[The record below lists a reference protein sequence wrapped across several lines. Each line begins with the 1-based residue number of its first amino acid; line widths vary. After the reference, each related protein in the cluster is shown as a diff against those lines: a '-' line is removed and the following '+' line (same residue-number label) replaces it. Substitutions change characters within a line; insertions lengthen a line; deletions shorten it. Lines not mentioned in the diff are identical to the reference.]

1 MSSPT
6 GVSEDQLQCP
16 ICLQVF
22 TEPVSTPCGH
32 NFCKACI
39 NRFWTDQT
47 APGCPCCRQPCR
59 PSEIRV
65 NTGLRDIV
73 ERFISTREEEDSVAR
88 PGQVPCD
95 VCRGSKLRALKT
107 CMVCLVSYCR
117 RHLEPHRRV
126 PGLMRHQL
134 EEPLQNLAGRV
145 CQKHNKVLEV
155 FCREE
160 QVCVC
165 VLCMKEEHLTHQTV
179 SLEEEAAERRT
190 GLGVRA
196 LQMKEQVKH
205 KASEIQD
212 AKKCVEDRR
221 REVELDTQESLA
233 AFKGLVT
240 NAQAHMEQM
249 LGMMKER
256 QKSEEAKATHHL
268 RKLHLELAELQQ
280 KSKEMEEL
288 CQTKDPLLLLDG
300 SSGPL
305 PAPPAPLAPGGPTGG
320 AVRQQ
325 LLWAAEVKALVLRVK
340 KTLSREMQRVL
351 PVEEDELKAQQDHWV
366 EVDLDADTAHPGL
379 VLSQDKKGVKYGGP
393 LTKDPLLKNPKR
405 FDFHHYILAQMG
417 FSSGRFYF
425 QVEVR
430 GQTGWEVGVVRESI
444 QRWGPCINLLPKQG
458 VWTLGLYHGQ
468 YQANA
473 SPPVP
478 LHLGHRPEKVG
489 VSVDYDGGC
498 VSFYDVDSRTLMY
511 CFSGC
516 CFHDSWF
523 SKLPYY
529 HCNRTNILPFFRPIP
544 STSAEVKVCETHRVE
559 GTVNP
564 LPTGLHPHDH
574 LQPRG
579 PGPGGGPRTSSS
591 PEARGQGG
599 ALEPPPAQGPGARG
613 GA

>member
-6 GVSEDQLQCP
+6 NVSEDQLQCP
-16 ICLQVF
+16 ICFLVF
-22 TEPVSTPCGH
+22 TDPVSTPCGH

-47 APGCPCCRQPCR
+47 APRCPCCRQPCR

-65 NTGLRDIV
+65 NTGLRDIL
-73 ERFISTREEEDSVAR
+73 ELFINTREEEGSVAR
-88 PGQVPCD
+88 PGQVLCD
-95 VCRGSKLRALKT
+95 VCPGSKLRALKT

-126 PGLMRHQL
+126 PGLVRHQL

-196 LQMKEQVKH
+196 LRMKEQVKY
-205 KASEIQD
+205 KAFEIQD

-221 REVELDTQESLA
+221 REVETDTQECVM
-233 AFKGLVT
+233 AFECLVDS
-240 NAQAHMEQM
+240 AQAHMKQM
-249 LGMMKER
+249 LGLMKER

-268 RKLHLELAELQQ
+268 RKLHLELAEVHQ
-280 KSKEMEEL
+280 KSKETEEL
-288 CQTKDPLLLLDG
+288 CQTKDLLLLLDG

-305 PAPPAPLAPGGPTGG
+305 RAPTAPPAPECPTAV

-325 LLWAAEVKALVLRVK
+325 PLWAAEVKALVQSVEE
-340 KTLSREMQRVL
+340 TLGREMKRVL
-351 PVEEDELKAQQDHWV
+351 AGEEDELKAQQRHWV
-366 EVDLDADTAHPGL
+366 EVDLDADTAHPRL
-379 VLSQDKKGVKYGGP
+379 VLSLDKKRVKDGGP
-393 LTKDPLLKNPKR
+393 LTHDPLPKNPKR
-405 FDFHHYILAQMG
+405 FDSHHWVLAKKG

-425 QVEVR
+425 QVE
-430 GQTGWEVGVVRESI
+430 
-444 QRWGPCINLLPKQG
+444 G

-478 LHLGHRPEKVG
+478 LHLGQLPQKVG
-489 VSVDYDGGC
+489 VSVDYEGGC

-516 CFHDSWF
+516 CFNDLWF
-523 SKLPYY
+523 SKYKG
-529 HCNRTNILPFFRPIP
+529 TNILPFFRPSDRP
-544 STSAEVKVCETHRVE
+544 
-559 GTVNP
+559 GDGP
-564 LPTGLHPHDH
+564 LII
-574 LQPRG
+574 
-579 PGPGGGPRTSSS
+579 S
-591 PEARGQGG
+591 PVQQR
-599 ALEPPPAQGPGARG
+599 
-613 GA
+613 

>member
-16 ICLQVF
+16 ICFQVF

-39 NRFWTDQT
+39 VRFWTDQT
-47 APGCPCCRQPCR
+47 APCCPCCRQPCR

-73 ERFISTREEEDSVAR
+73 ERFISTREEEGSVAL

-95 VCRGSKLRALKT
+95 VCPGSKLRALKT
-107 CMVCLVSYCR
+107 CMVCLVSYCL

-134 EEPLQNLAGRV
+134 QEPLQNLAGRV

-221 REVELDTQESLA
+221 REVELDTQESVA
-233 AFKGLVT
+233 ALKGLAT
-240 NAQAHMEQM
+240 YAQAHMEQM
-249 LGMMKER
+249 LGVMKER

-268 RKLHLELAELQQ
+268 RKLHLELAEAHQ

-300 SSGPL
+300 SSSSGPL
-305 PAPPAPLAPGGPTGG
+305 PAPPAPGGPTGG

-325 LLWAAEVKALVLRVK
+325 PLCAAEVKALVQSVEE
-340 KTLSREMQRVL
+340 TLSREMQRVL
-351 PVEEDELKAQQDHWV
+351 AGEEDELKAQQRHWV

-379 VLSQDKKGVKYGGP
+379 VLSQDKKGVKDRGP
-393 LTKDPLLKNPKR
+393 LTQDPLPKNPKR
-405 FDFHHYILAQMG
+405 FDFHHWVLAKKG

-430 GQTGWEVGVVRESI
+430 RQTGWEVGVVRESI
-444 QRWGPCINLLPKQG
+444 QRKGPCMNLGPEQG
-458 VWTLGLYHGQ
+458 VWTLGLYDGQ
-468 YQANA
+468 YRVNTGHPAP
-473 SPPVP
+473 SH
-478 LHLGHRPEKVG
+478 LLGHRPQEVG
-489 VSVDYDGGC
+489 VSVDYEGGC

-516 CFHDSWF
+516 CFNASRF

-529 HCNRTNILPFFRPIP
+529 YYNRTNILPFFRP
-544 STSAEVKVCETHRVE
+544 SDR
-559 GTVNP
+559 
-564 LPTGLHPHDH
+564 
-574 LQPRG
+574 
-579 PGPGGGPRTSSS
+579 PGDGFLTIS
-591 PEARGQGG
+591 PVHQR
-599 ALEPPPAQGPGARG
+599 
-613 GA
+613 

>member
-22 TEPVSTPCGH
+22 TDPVSTPCGH

-39 NRFWTDQT
+39 HRFWTDQT
-47 APGCPCCRQPCR
+47 APRCPCCRQPCR

-73 ERFISTREEEDSVAR
+73 ERFINTREEEGSVAR

-126 PGLMRHQL
+126 PGLVRHQL
-134 EEPLQNLAGRV
+134 EEPLPNLAGRV

-196 LQMKEQVKH
+196 LQMKEQ
-205 KASEIQD
+205 
-212 AKKCVEDRR
+212 
-221 REVELDTQESLA
+221 
-233 AFKGLVT
+233 
-240 NAQAHMEQM
+240 AHMEQM
-249 LGMMKER
+249 LGVMKER
-256 QKSEEAKATHHL
+256 QMSEEAKATHHL
-268 RKLHLELAELQQ
+268 RKLQLELTEVHQ
-280 KSKEMEEL
+280 KSKETEEL
-288 CQTKDPLLLLDG
+288 CQTKDPLLLLLNG
-300 SSGPL
+300 SSSSGPL
-305 PAPPAPLAPGGPTGG
+305 PAPPAPGGPTAV

-325 LLWAAEVKALVLRVK
+325 PLWAAEVKALVQSVEE
-340 KTLSREMQRVL
+340 TLGREMKRVL
-351 PVEEDELKAQQDHWV
+351 AGEEDELKAQQRHWV

-379 VLSQDKKGVKYGGP
+379 VLSLDKKRVKDGGP
-393 LTKDPLLKNPKR
+393 LTQDLLPKNPKR
-405 FDFHHYILAQMG
+405 FDFHHWVLAKKG

-425 QVEVR
+425 QVDVR

-444 QRWGPCINLLPKQG
+444 QRKGPCMNLRPEHGL
-458 VWTLGLYHGQ
+458 WTLGLYHGQ

-473 SPPVP
+473 SPPAP
-478 LHLGHRPEKVG
+478 FLLGQQPQKVG
-489 VSVDYDGGC
+489 VSVDYEGGC

-516 CFHDSWF
+516 CFNDSRF

-529 HCNRTNILPFFRPIP
+529 YYNRTNILPFFRPSYGFLTI
-544 STSAEVKVCETHRVE
+544 
-559 GTVNP
+559 
-564 LPTGLHPHDH
+564 
-574 LQPRG
+574 
-579 PGPGGGPRTSSS
+579 S
-591 PEARGQGG
+591 PVQ
-599 ALEPPPAQGPGARG
+599 QH
-613 GA
+613 

>member
-6 GVSEDQLQCP
+6 NVSEDQLQCP

-39 NRFWTDQT
+39 NRFWTDQM
-47 APGCPCCRQPCR
+47 APCCPCCRQPCR
-59 PSEIRV
+59 PSEIMV

-73 ERFISTREEEDSVAR
+73 ERFISTREEEGSVAR

-117 RHLEPHRRV
+117 HHLEPHRRV

-190 GLGVRA
+190 GLGVRV
-196 LQMKEQVKH
+196 LQMKEQ
-205 KASEIQD
+205 
-212 AKKCVEDRR
+212 
-221 REVELDTQESLA
+221 
-233 AFKGLVT
+233 
-240 NAQAHMEQM
+240 AHMKQM
-249 LGMMKER
+249 LGVMKER
-256 QKSEEAKATHHL
+256 QKSEEDKATHHL
-268 RKLHLELAELQQ
+268 RKLHLELAEVHQ

-300 SSGPL
+300 SSSSSGPL
-305 PAPPAPLAPGGPTGG
+305 PAPLAPGGPTGG
-320 AVRQQ
+320 AIRQQ
-325 LLWAAEVKALVLRVK
+325 PLWAAEVKALVQRVEE
-340 KTLSREMQRVL
+340 TLGREMQRVL
-351 PVEEDELKAQQDHWV
+351 AGEEDELKAQQRHWV
-366 EVDLDADTAHPGL
+366 EVDLDADTAHPSL
-379 VLSQDKKGVKYGGP
+379 VLSQDKKRVKDGGP
-393 LTKDPLLKNPKR
+393 LTQDPLPKNPKR
-405 FDFHHYILAQMG
+405 FDSHHCVLAKEG

-430 GQTGWEVGVVRESI
+430 NQMGWEVGVVRESI
-444 QRWGPCINLLPKQG
+444 KRKGPCINLLPEQG
-458 VWTLGLYHGQ
+458 VWTLGLYDGQ
-468 YQANA
+468 YQANT

-478 LHLGHRPEKVG
+478 LHLGHRPQKVG

-498 VSFYDVDSRTLMY
+498 VSFYDVDSRSLMY

-516 CFHDSWF
+516 CFNDS
-523 SKLPYY
+523 PYY
-529 HCNRTNILPFFRPIP
+529 YYNRTTILPFFRP
-544 STSAEVKVCETHRVE
+544 R
-559 GTVNP
+559 
-564 LPTGLHPHDH
+564 D
-574 LQPRG
+574 R
-579 PGPGGGPRTSSS
+579 PGD
-591 PEARGQGG
+591 G
-599 ALEPPPAQGPGARG
+599 ALTISPVQQH
-613 GA
+613 

>member
-6 GVSEDQLQCP
+6 NVSEDQLQCP
-16 ICLQVF
+16 ICFLVF
-22 TEPVSTPCGH
+22 TDPVSTPCGH

-47 APGCPCCRQPCR
+47 APRCPCCRQPCR

-73 ERFISTREEEDSVAR
+73 ELFISTREEEGSVAR

-221 REVELDTQESLA
+221 REVELDTQESVA
-233 AFKGLVT
+233 ALKDLVT
-240 NAQAHMEQM
+240 YAQAHMEQM
-249 LGMMKER
+249 VEVMKER
-256 QKSEEAKATHHL
+256 QKSEEEKATHHL
-268 RKLHLELAELQQ
+268 GKLHLELAELQQ

-288 CQTKDPLLLLDG
+288 CQTKDLLLLLDG
-300 SSGPL
+300 SSSSPGPL
-305 PAPPAPLAPGGPTGG
+305 PAPPAPGGPTGG

-325 LLWAAEVKALVLRVK
+325 PLWAAEVKALVQSVEE
-340 KTLSREMQRVL
+340 TLGKEMKRVL
-351 PVEEDELKAQQDHWV
+351 AVEEDELKAQQHHWV
-366 EVDLDADTAHPGL
+366 EVDLDADTAHPSL
-379 VLSQDKKGVKYGGP
+379 VLSLYKKRVKDGGP
-393 LTKDPLLKNPKR
+393 LTQDPLLKNPKR
-405 FDFHHYILAQMG
+405 FDSHHCVLAKKG

-430 GQTGWEVGVVRESI
+430 NQTGWEVGVVRESI
-444 QRWGPCINLLPKQG
+444 KRKGPCINLLPEQG

-478 LHLGHRPEKVG
+478 LHLGQLPQKVG

-516 CFHDSWF
+516 CFNDLWF
-523 SKLPYY
+523 SKYKG
-529 HCNRTNILPFFRPIP
+529 TNILPFFRPSDRP
-544 STSAEVKVCETHRVE
+544 
-559 GTVNP
+559 GDGP
-564 LPTGLHPHDH
+564 LII
-574 LQPRG
+574 
-579 PGPGGGPRTSSS
+579 S
-591 PEARGQGG
+591 PVHQH
-599 ALEPPPAQGPGARG
+599 
-613 GA
+613 